1 MIQIRKDVSKNR
13 VYIKLKGFF
22 QDEDVK
28 SACEQILSAVK
39 GLAPGFDVINDISEF
54 KPASSKASEYISH
67 LQEEVVK
74 LQVGRIVR
82 IVGNNVLGKMQL
94 ARTSQKA
101 VGYRAYNVAA
111 MQDALNLLDS
121 EK

>member
-28 SACEQILSAVK
+28 SACEQILTAVK
-39 GLAPGFDVINDISEF
+39 GMTPGFDIVNDISEF
-54 KPASSKASEYISH
+54 KPASSKATEYIAH
-67 LQEEVVK
+67 LQEEVGK
-74 LQVGRIVR
+74 LQVGKVVR
-82 IVGNNVLGKMQL
+82 IVGNNVLGKTQL
-94 ARTSQKA
+94 VRTSQKV